1 MVNKSLKN
9 PNAPVTQRPSNPK
22 VLYED
27 SQLLVVDKPAGMVV
41 NRAESVKGETLQD
54 WVSRVLP
61 RVLPPAPRQSSGQ
74 ASGKSVP
81 VLSEVEGS
89 GSLPPASPASDSFL
103 QRSGIVHRID
113 KETSGVLL
121 VAKTPEVFENL
132 QAQFKERKVEK
143 TYIAL
148 VHGRVVPEEGTI
160 NAPTGR
166 LPWNRERF
174 GVLLGGREA
183 ETKYK
188 TISNFKFLIS
198 NEELTL
204 LELYPKTGRT
214 HQLRVHLKSI
224 GHPIVGD
231 QFYAGRKTARE
242 DRKWCPRLFLHAQS
256 ITFTHPTSG
265 KRVTITSESPEEL
278 QDVLAYLRKRTS

>member
-54 WVSRVLP
+54 WLEKNFQFSIFNF
-61 RVLPPAPRQSSGQ
+61 QS
-74 ASGKSVP
+74 
-81 VLSEVEGS
+81 L
-89 GSLPPASPASDSFL
+89 
-103 QRSGIVHRID
+103 RSGIVHRLD
-113 KETSGVLL
+113 KETSGVLII
-121 VAKTPEVFENL
+121 AKTPEAFEDL
-132 QAQFKERKVEK
+132 QRQFKERNIEK
-143 TYIAL
+143 SYIAL
-148 VHGRVVPEEGTI
+148 VHGKMVPEEGII
-160 NAPTGR
+160 NAPVGR

-174 GVLLGGREA
+174 GVLPGGREA